1 MTEVKKTIL
10 NPAVV
15 MEQTCEDHLYI
26 SVDSEAASVVVS
38 MIGPKE
44 RIALF
49 AEAHMKG
56 ASESLLDIYRFL
68 TTGKV

>member
-10 NPAVV
+10 KPAVV
-15 MEQTCEDHLYI
+15 MEQTNEEHLTI
-26 SVDSEAASVVVS
+26 SVDSEEASVVVS
-38 MIGPKE
+38 LIGPKE

-56 ASESLLDIYRFL
+56 ASESLLDTHGFL
-68 TTGKV
+68 ATGKV